1 LRGIAVF
8 EVDHPDTQATKRKAL
23 ERELYVLPKHVRF
36 VASDFNQRDLGSVMA
51 AAGYRESARTF
62 ILWEGVTNYLTE
74 AAVDTTLRWCSRA
87 APGSLLLFTY
97 VHRDVLTRP
106 SAFVGTERLFAS
118 LEKVGEK
125 LTFGIEPRQ
134 LPEFLAQRDLS
145 LESDV
150 GAAEYRER
158 YFHEAA
164 RKMRGHEFY
173 RVALAR
179 VGKHAAQLL

>member
-1 LRGIAVF
+1 M
-8 EVDHPDTQATKRKAL
+8 T
-23 ERELYVLPKHVRF
+23 
-36 VASDFNQRDLGSVMA
+36 

-74 AAVDTTLRWCSRA
+74 TAVDTTLRWCSRA
-87 APGSLLLFTY
+87 SPGSQLLFTY

-106 SAFVGTERLFAS
+106 SAFVGTQRLFAS

-125 LTFGIEPRQ
+125 LTFGIEPSK
-134 LPEFLAQRDLS
+134 LPEFLAQRGLS
-145 LESDV
+145 LESDL
-150 GAAEYRER
+150 GAAEYREL
-158 YFHEAA
+158 YFKDAA

-179 VGKHAAQLL
+179 IGRHAAQPDAGASGELIGGGVGPRGRPTARRADTPGRGK